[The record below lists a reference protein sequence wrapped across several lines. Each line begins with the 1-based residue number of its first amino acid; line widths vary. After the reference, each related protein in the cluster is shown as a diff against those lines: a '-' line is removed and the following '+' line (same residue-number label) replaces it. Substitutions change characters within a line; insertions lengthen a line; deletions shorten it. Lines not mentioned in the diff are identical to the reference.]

1 MRWIDVVAA
10 YPNQWLVIEALEA
23 HVVVVECDDAPVGS
37 SSVMTAVDDAVPEP
51 VAHPNVGFDPAR
63 EDESDGTI
71 AAPIA
76 DPSKTTAVPERGWM
90 FRRVLDRVAVLELC
104 ADGRAAMH
112 ASREHARTS
121 RGREVLCVHTSYP
134 SLEFTNRPTGK
145 PANRTYAT
153 GDTKQA
159 TGNRQ
164 CFGTTGQPVH
174 G

>member
-23 HVVVVECDDAPVGS
+23 HVEVVDPPLARGS
-37 SSVMTAVDDAVPEP
+37 SPALYDDLDAIPEP
-51 VAHPNVGFDPAR
+51 VAHPAVGFDPAR
-63 EDESDGTI
+63 EDEPSDGTI

-76 DPSKTTAVPERGWM
+76 DPSKTTAMPDAGWT

-121 RGREVLCVHTSYP
+121 PRREVLCVHTSYP
-134 SLEFTNRPTGK
+134 SLHFEARVMPRRRK
-145 PANRTYAT
+145 APSERMRASR
-153 GDTKQA
+153 
-159 TGNRQ
+159 
-164 CFGTTGQPVH
+164 
-174 G
+174 